1 MGVIRFQLP
10 RWEPPL
16 ESMLDRTYMS
26 GLDGVPWPC
35 QTEFMDGCLVLS
47 REVAE
52 SGNFHTPWHVSGYG
66 ELMLSTGSLMERKQ
80 PYELSV
86 ELARGTTNRLR
97 NQMAAWTTA
106 GLAIDEQVRLGL
118 AETVETL
125 ARTVTG
131 PWGTDQRL
139 RNAETT
145 TKKALGVV
153 DLVVAQ
159 YVQHALF
166 LRHQQSSQ
174 LRTLLG
180 VNLGNEPLQRDHSD
194 DLPGTFNSAVVPM
207 TWRHL
212 ESSTGS
218 FSWSAVD
225 DQMNWC
231 SRQSMRVLGGP
242 LVNMDGT
249 HMPDWLILWEDD
261 FDALQSYILEYV
273 GKVVQRY
280 RDKVSLWN
288 CAARLS
294 ASSVIRI
301 DEEQRLNLTVRII
314 EQVRRSEPKAPLII
328 SFDQPWGEQLS
339 QAPLDFTPLY
349 FADALARSDLGLSGF
364 GLEYNLGYWPL
375 GSNARDMLEIS
386 RQLDRW
392 SLFGLPLVVY
402 LTIPSSQTVDPHAQS
417 GIQAQH
423 CLSDEITWESQNRL
437 VERLIPLLLT
447 KPFVQGIIWNQW
459 DDRQAHK
466 FPHGG
471 LISSTGQA
479 KPALQALRSIREEH
493 LA

>member
-1 MGVIRFQLP
+1 
-10 RWEPPL
+10 
-16 ESMLDRTYMS
+16 
-26 GLDGVPWPC
+26 
-35 QTEFMDGCLVLS
+35 
-47 REVAE
+47 
-52 SGNFHTPWHVSGYG
+52 
-66 ELMLSTGSLMERKQ
+66 
-80 PYELSV
+80 
-86 ELARGTTNRLR
+86 
-97 NQMAAWTTA
+97 
-106 GLAIDEQVRLGL
+106 
-118 AETVETL
+118 
-125 ARTVTG
+125 
-131 PWGTDQRL
+131 
-139 RNAETT
+139 
-145 TKKALGVV
+145 
-153 DLVVAQ
+153 
-159 YVQHALF
+159 
-166 LRHQQSSQ
+166 
-174 LRTLLG
+174 
-180 VNLGNEPLQRDHSD
+180 
-194 DLPGTFNSAVVPM
+194 
-207 TWRHL
+207 
-212 ESSTGS
+212 
-218 FSWSAVD
+218 
-225 DQMNWC
+225 MNWC
-231 SRQSMRVLGGP
+231 ARQSMRVLGGP

-261 FDALQSYILEYV
+261 FEALQSYILEYV

-288 CAARLS
+288 CAAKLS

-314 EQVRRSEPKAPLII
+314 EQVRRMEPKAPLII

-349 FADALARSDLGLSGF
+349 FADALARSGLGLSGF

-402 LTIPSSQTVDPHAQS
+402 LTIPSSQTADPHAQS

-423 CLSDEITWESQNRL
+423 CLSDEITFESQNRL

-471 LISSTGQA
+471 LISSAGKT
-479 KPALQALRSIREEH
+479 KPALQALRSIREETSGVRGH
-493 LA
+493 ERANQATAGKHGLLKTNGRIFTTLHREPRATVFLHNTVNLIDHITSRCFHCCLPAMVTICLPIFWSRVCKNDRA